1 MRRLTK
7 SVGPAALYVTLFL
20 VPLFAA
26 NGWLEMTENHY
37 EMSFRE
43 IYEGSPEYDI
53 IFLGP
58 SHTMH
63 GVHTQYIEEGTGL
76 KAGLMGPTRLSF
88 IRSTVSTPL
97 KKRISWHW
105 IRCIFNSRSASC
117 GEPCTTMP
125 SLLTVDS

>member
-1 MRRLTK
+1 MAMRRLTK
-7 SVGPAALYVTLFL
+7 SFGPAALYVTLFL

-26 NGWLEMTENHY
+26 NVWVAEVTENHY

-63 GVHTQYIEEGTGL
+63 GVHTRYIEEGTGL
-76 KAGLMGPTRLSF
+76 KAYNFGLDGSNPPFL
-88 IRSTVSTPL
+88 
-97 KKRISWHW
+97 H
-105 IRCIFNSRSASC
+105 
-117 GEPCTTMP
+117 
-125 SLLTVDS
+125 